1 MRRDLRIEPTRWIS
15 KLFGVRSSAP
25 PSARRVV
32 VKLGTGVLTD
42 VSKRLDLVQFA
53 QLVAQIA
60 RLRSAGHEVV
70 VVTSGAVGAGMGVLG
85 YDRRPGSL
93 AERQACAA
101 VGQSRLMALYE
112 SLFRHYD
119 QPVAQVL
126 LTHDDLADHTRH
138 LNARN
143 TLLTLLKHKV
153 LPIINENDVVSVTEL
168 KFGDNDRLSALVAS
182 LLPADLLVILT
193 TADGLIENFGKPE
206 ARLLETV
213 EAVDARIEA
222 MAGGTSSETATGGM
236 TTKIL
241 AAKIVVR
248 SGIPL
253 VIAPGHR
260 HDALEKIVNGES
272 VGTRFLAGSGRLS
285 SRKRWI
291 AFYHHAEGTLT
302 VDAGA
307 VVALRDHGRSL
318 LAPGIIHCEGEFQA
332 GDVVR
337 ICDPEGRELA
347 RGLADASAT
356 EVRERSQK
364 QAEIIHRDDLVVL

>member
-1 MRRDLRIEPTRWIS
+1 MKKDIS
-15 KLFGVRSSAP
+15 PSP
-25 PSARRVV
+25 PSPQASAAAGQSQLMRAYE
-32 VKLGTGVLTD
+32 D
-42 VSKRLDLVQFA
+42 AFA
-53 QLVAQIA
+53 AHALPVAQI
-60 RLRSAGHEVV
+60 
-70 VVTSGAVGAGMGVLG
+70 
-85 YDRRPGSL
+85 
-93 AERQACAA
+93 
-101 VGQSRLMALYE
+101 
-112 SLFRHYD
+112 
-119 QPVAQVL
+119 L
-126 LTHDDLADHTRH
+126 LTHADLADRDRY
-138 LNARN
+138 LNARAA
-143 TLLTLLKHKV
+143 LEALVELGAV
-153 LPIINENDVVSVTEL
+153 PIINENDVVSVTEL

-260 HDALEKIVNGES
+260 HDALEKIVSGES

-318 LAPGIIHCEGEFQA
+318 LAPGIIRCEGEFQA

-347 RGLADASAT
+347 RGLAGASAA

>member
-1 MRRDLRIEPTRWIS
+1 
-15 KLFGVRSSAP
+15 
-25 PSARRVV
+25 
-32 VKLGTGVLTD
+32 
-42 VSKRLDLVQFA
+42 
-53 QLVAQIA
+53 
-60 RLRSAGHEVV
+60 
-70 VVTSGAVGAGMGVLG
+70 
-85 YDRRPGSL
+85 
-93 AERQACAA
+93 
-101 VGQSRLMALYE
+101 
-112 SLFRHYD
+112 
-119 QPVAQVL
+119 
-126 LTHDDLADHTRH
+126 
-138 LNARN
+138 
-143 TLLTLLKHKV
+143 
-153 LPIINENDVVSVTEL
+153 
-168 KFGDNDRLSALVAS
+168 
-182 LLPADLLVILT
+182 
-193 TADGLIENFGKPE
+193 
-206 ARLLETV
+206 LLETV

-260 HDALEKIVNGES
+260 HDALEKIVRGES

-318 LAPGIIHCEGEFQA
+318 LAPGIIRCEGEFQA

-347 RGLADASAT
+347 RGLAGASAA
-356 EVRERSQK
+356 EVREGSQK
-364 QAEIIHRDDLVVL
+364 QVEIIHRDDLVVL